1 VQPVDRRH
9 VQRAMFNHLESIGGG
24 FERKL
29 QIAPRNAVGKNWFTV
44 FIAENGGR
52 KSFLLRCLVEAALGR
67 RRYAAEKGRSI
78 QLILPEMLPDRV
90 IAISGTPLDRFP
102 RAGTRDLKSK
112 NRRLKDDFVYLGPR
126 ASNGMAGVAQSERS
140 LIGSLI
146 SNRHRLPE
154 RALLLER
161 TFSLLE
167 LAPYVDVT
175 LVAGSYA
182 DARDIKETATSVPR
196 LHDLLGLQD
205 DEDRERLAE
214 AIKTYV
220 DRNSQVLKT
229 MEGLGGKEVVLR
241 VGVGSIP
248 TSKRR
253 HGLTIEMWELL
264 MRLGRVTVMGTK
276 FYRSKN
282 LQAIPGEQLSSGQWG
297 WLGTFGA
304 LVAEMRNNSLILVD
318 EPENSL
324 HPRWQQEFI
333 KELHAIV
340 SVFESCQ
347 VVVATHSPLIASGVS
362 PEWGNIRTLTRP
374 SRSGAFVRSQELPTA
389 YGWSASDV
397 YQGPFGL
404 VSTRA
409 PEFLASANAALK
421 ELSAGAIIE
430 AAQRD
435 AWIDEF
441 KEGAAAL
448 PTFDPMRD
456 VLENVVERLRA
467 PSRSRPGGR
476 KALG

>member
-1 VQPVDRRH
+1 
-9 VQRAMFNHLESIGGG
+9 MFNHLESIGGG

-52 KSFLLRCLVEAALGR
+52 KSFLLRCIAEAALGR
-67 RRYAAEKGRSI
+67 RRYAVDKGRSI
-78 QLILPEMLPDRV
+78 QLTLPETLPHRV
-90 IAISGTPLDRFP
+90 VAISGTPLDRFP

-112 NRRLKDDFVYLGPR
+112 SRRSNDDFVYLGPR

-154 RALLLER
+154 RADLLKR
-161 TFSLLE
+161 AFSLLE
-167 LAPYVDVT
+167 LAPFVDVA
-175 LVAGSYA
+175 LVAGSNA
-182 DARDIKETATSVPR
+182 DARDIKDTATTVAG
-196 LHDLLGLQD
+196 LNDLLGLRD
-205 DEDRERLAE
+205 DEDRNRLAE

-220 DRNSQVLKT
+220 DLNSEVLKT
-229 MEGLGGKEVVLR
+229 LEGLGRREVSLR
-241 VGVGSIP
+241 VGVGGIP
-248 TSKRR
+248 MSKRPL
-253 HGLTIEMWELL
+253 GLTLEMWELL
-264 MRLGRVTVMGTK
+264 LRLGRVIVMGTK

-304 LVAEMRNNSLILVD
+304 LVAEMRNDTLILVD

-340 SVFESCQ
+340 SAFENCQ

-362 PEWGNIRTLTRP
+362 PDWGSIRTLTRP
-374 SRSGAFVRSQELPTA
+374 SRSGAFVRSQEVPTA

-397 YQGPFGL
+397 YDGPFGL

-421 ELSAGAIIE
+421 KLSAGATIE
-430 AAQRD
+430 DAERV

-441 KEGAAAL
+441 QKGAAAL
-448 PTFDPMRD
+448 PTFDSMRD
-456 VLENVVERLRA
+456 VLENIVQRLSA
-467 PSRSRPGGR
+467 LSRPRPAGR
-476 KALG
+476 KARG

>member
-1 VQPVDRRH
+1 
-9 VQRAMFNHLESIGGG
+9 MFNHLESIGGG

-67 RRYAAEKGRSI
+67 QRYAADKGRSI
-78 QLILPEMLPDRV
+78 QLTLPKTLPHRV

-112 NRRLKDDFVYLGPR
+112 NRRSNDDFVYLGPR

-154 RALLLER
+154 RTLLLER
-161 TFSLLE
+161 AFSLLE
-167 LAPYVDVT
+167 LAPFVDVT
-175 LVAGSYA
+175 LVAGNNA
-182 DARDIKETATSVPR
+182 DARDVKETATSVPR
-196 LHDLLGLQD
+196 LHELLGLQD
-205 DEDRERLAE
+205 EEDRARLAE

-220 DRNSQVLKT
+220 DRNSQILKT
-229 MEGLGGKEVVLR
+229 LEGLKGKDVLLR
-241 VGVGSIP
+241 VGVGDIP
-248 TSKRR
+248 TSSR
-253 HGLTIEMWELL
+253 HGLTLEMWELL
-264 MRLGRVTVMGTK
+264 LRLGRVIVMGTR

-282 LQAIPGEQLSSGQWG
+282 LQAMPGEQLSSGQWG

-304 LVAEMRNNSLILVD
+304 LVAEMRSNSLILVD

-340 SVFESCQ
+340 SAFENCQ

-374 SRSGAFVRSQELPTA
+374 SRSGAFVRSQEVPTA

-397 YQGPFGL
+397 YDGPFGL

-421 ELSAGAIIE
+421 ELSAGATIE

-441 KEGAAAL
+441 KKGAAAL
-448 PTFDPMRD
+448 PAFDSMRD
-456 VLENVVERLRA
+456 VLENIVERLRA
-467 PSRSRPGGR
+467 PSRSRPAGR
-476 KALG
+476 KAHG

>member
-1 VQPVDRRH
+1 
-9 VQRAMFNHLESIGGG
+9 MFNHLESIGGG

-52 KSFLLRCLVEAALGR
+52 KSFLLRCLVETALGR
-67 RRYAAEKGRSI
+67 QRYAAEKGRSI
-78 QLILPEMLPDRV
+78 QLTPPETLPDRV

-112 NRRLKDDFVYLGPR
+112 NRRSNDDFVYLGPR

-154 RALLLER
+154 RARLLER
-161 TFSLLE
+161 AFSLLE
-167 LAPYVDVT
+167 LAPFVDVT
-175 LVAGSYA
+175 LVAGNSA
-182 DARDIKETATSVPR
+182 EARDVKETATSVPR
-196 LHDLLGLQD
+196 VHELLGLQD
-205 DEDRERLAE
+205 EEDRERLAE

-220 DRNSQVLKT
+220 DRNLQVLNT
-229 MEGLGGKEVVLR
+229 LEGLKGKSILLR
-241 VGVGSIP
+241 VGVGGIP
-248 TSKRR
+248 TSNK

-264 MRLGRVTVMGTK
+264 LRLGRVIVMGTT
-276 FYRSKN
+276 FYRAKN
-282 LQAIPGEQLSSGQWG
+282 LQAMPGEQLSSGQWG

-340 SVFESCQ
+340 SSFVNCQ

-374 SRSGAFVRSQELPTA
+374 SRSGAFVRSQEVPTA

-397 YQGPFGL
+397 YDGPFGL

-421 ELSAGAIIE
+421 ELSAGATI
-430 AAQRD
+430 ADAQRD

-441 KEGAAAL
+441 KKAAAAL
-448 PTFDPMRD
+448 PTFDSMRD
-456 VLENVVERLRA
+456 VLENIVERLRS
-467 PSRSRPGGR
+467 PRRSGPAGR
-476 KALG
+476 KTQG

>member
-1 VQPVDRRH
+1 
-9 VQRAMFNHLESIGGG
+9 MFNHLESIGGG

-67 RRYAAEKGRSI
+67 QRYYAEKGRSI
-78 QLILPEMLPDRV
+78 QLTLPETLPHRV

-112 NRRLKDDFVYLGPR
+112 NRRSTDDFVYLGPR

-154 RALLLER
+154 RALLFER
-161 TFSLLE
+161 AFSLLE
-167 LAPYVDVT
+167 LAPFVDVA
-175 LVAGSYA
+175 LVAGSNA
-182 DARDIKETATSVPR
+182 DARDVKESAISVPR
-196 LHDLLGLQD
+196 LHELLGLQD
-205 DEDRERLAE
+205 DEDRARLAK
-214 AIKTYV
+214 AIETYV
-220 DRNSQVLKT
+220 DRNSQVLNT
-229 MEGLGGKEVVLR
+229 LEGLKGKEVSLR
-241 VGVGSIP
+241 VGVGGIP
-248 TSKRR
+248 TSNRR
-253 HGLTIEMWELL
+253 GLTLEMWELL
-264 MRLGRVTVMGTK
+264 LRLGRVVVMGTK

-282 LQAIPGEQLSSGQWG
+282 LQAMPGEQLSSGQWG

-304 LVAEMRNNSLILVD
+304 LVAEIRNNSLILVD

-340 SVFESCQ
+340 SSFENCQ

-374 SRSGAFVRSQELPTA
+374 SRSGAFVRSQEVPTA

-397 YQGPFGL
+397 YDGPFGL

-421 ELSAGAIIE
+421 ELSAGATIE

-441 KEGAAAL
+441 KKCAAAL
-448 PTFDPMRD
+448 PTFDAMRD
-456 VLENVVERLRA
+456 VLENIVERLRA
-467 PSRSRPGGR
+467 PSRSRPAGR
-476 KALG
+476 KAHG